1 MYQARRLRLFRGM
14 RTPATIAVAAAIA
27 AATLISGV
35 TTAAADEL
43 VKPADRAV
51 AKAPAYDADVAAAAE
66 RIDSEGSALGS
77 YWDPSRGELVIAVG
91 PDSNLGDAEA
101 QKLAGSPSR
110 LQRLDIDKK
119 TVDAIREQIAGREFS
134 PEAPKYSY
142 ASHLD
147 LETGKVVLETDAPAS
162 VTDPLAKQFP
172 DAIERREQ
180 KTVQDLFHR
189 RDDISPFWGGA
200 SIQSGGGTCT
210 AGFTVRK
217 PSGARFL
224 TTAAHC
230 YAVGATVRTPTSRF
244 VGSVTER
251 GTLNSFWFWD
261 NRDMELIGGSSYA
274 GRIYVGGV
282 TSSSSKAVVGAGDPV
297 AGFTGYCTSGQ
308 TTGEQCNQTVQS
320 TQAIVCTQT
329 GCKWPVI
336 EYTGGPSQP
345 GDSGAPLYLPGATG
359 QVFARGT
366 VIAGDGTTSFA
377 EKWSRISS
385 TFGVSIVT

>member
-1 MYQARRLRLFRGM
+1 M
-14 RTPATIAVAAAIA
+14 RTPRTIAVTAAIA
-27 AATLISGV
+27 AVTLVSGAS
-35 TTAAADEL
+35 TAAASEDL
-43 VKPADRAV
+43 KPTGRSV
-51 AKAPAYDADVAAAAE
+51 ANAPAPDAEVAAAAD
-66 RIDSEGSALGS
+66 RIETEGSALGS
-77 YWDPSRGELVIAVG
+77 YWNPDRGELVVVVG
-91 PDSNLGDAEA
+91 PDSDIGEAEA
-101 QKLAGSPSR
+101 EKLVGGPSR
-110 LQRLDIDKK
+110 LERRDIAKK

-134 PEAPKYSY
+134 PEAEKFSY

-147 LETGKVVLETDAPAS
+147 LETGKVVLQTDAPAS
-162 VTDPLAKQFP
+162 VTDPLTKEFP
-172 DAIERREQ
+172 GVIERRDE
-180 KTVQDLFHR
+180 KPVQDLFHR
-189 RDDISPFWGGA
+189 RDDIPSFWGGA
-200 SIQSGGGTCT
+200 SIQSGGATCSS
-210 AGFTVRK
+210 GFAVRK

-224 TTAAHC
+224 TTAGHC
-230 YAVGATVRTPTSRF
+230 YAVGANVRTPTSRL

-261 NRDMELIGGSSYA
+261 NRDMELIGGQSYA
-274 GRIYVGGV
+274 GSVYVGGV

-297 AGFTGYCTSGQ
+297 AGFTGYCASGQ

-345 GDSGAPLYLPGATG
+345 GDSGAPFYLPGASG
-359 QVFARGT
+359 QVHARGA
-366 VIAGDGTTSFA
+366 VIAGNGTTSYA